1 MTDATAEQS
10 VTADESAADDAE
22 DDRPEP
28 YNGLPGAFPYAF
40 RASDS
45 LLFKAYVPVALLLSV
60 AIALVFSFGL
70 ITQLAQTGSVRGG
83 TFTFSRSF
91 FLFIG
96 LLLVAPLLAPVLS
109 VARRHRRTESSVAY
123 DRALALSAFLFIGS
137 LYLALLTSAPAE
149 LREPT
154 QSAVVG
160 FFYSLPPLAGV
171 APPLLAI
178 LAMYLT
184 HRLLK

>member
-10 VTADESAADDAE
+10 VTAD

-60 AIALVFSFGL
+60 AITLVFSFGL
-70 ITQLAQTGSVRGG
+70 ITQLAETGSVRGG

-91 FLFIG
+91 FLFVG

-123 DRALALSAFLFIGS
+123 DRALAVSAFLFIGS
-137 LYLALLTSAPAE
+137 IYLALLTSAPAA

-160 FFYSLPPLAGV
+160 FFYSLPPTAGV
-171 APPLLAI
+171 VPPLLAT
-178 LAMYLT
+178 LVLYLT

>member
-10 VTADESAADDAE
+10 VTADADDK
-22 DDRPEP
+22 PEP

-40 RASDS
+40 RATDS
-45 LLFKAYVPVALLLSV
+45 LLFKVYVPVALLLSV
-60 AIALVFSFGL
+60 AITLVFSFGL
-70 ITQLAQTGSVRGG
+70 ITQLAETGSVRGG

-91 FLFIG
+91 FLFVG

-109 VARRHRRTESSVAY
+109 VARRHRRTASSVAY
-123 DRALALSAFLFIGS
+123 DRALSLSAFLFIGS
-137 LYLALLTSAPAE
+137 IYLALLTSAPAE

-160 FFYSLPPLAGV
+160 FFYSLPPITGVVPPMLATLG
-171 APPLLAI
+171 I
-178 LAMYLT
+178 YLT

>member
-10 VTADESAADDAE
+10 VTADADDK
-22 DDRPEP
+22 PEP

-40 RASDS
+40 RATDS

-60 AIALVFSFGL
+60 TITLVFSFGL
-70 ITQLAQTGSVRGG
+70 ITQLAETGSVRGG

-91 FLFIG
+91 FLFVG

-109 VARRHRRTESSVAY
+109 VARRHRRTASSVAY

-137 LYLALLTSAPAE
+137 IYLALLTSAPAE

-160 FFYSLPPLAGV
+160 FFYSLPPIAGV
-171 APPLLAI
+171 VPPMLATLGI
-178 LAMYLT
+178 YLT

>member
-10 VTADESAADDAE
+10 VTAGDDG
-22 DDRPEP
+22 DRPEP

-45 LLFKAYVPVALLLSV
+45 ILFKAYVPVALLLSV
-60 AIALVFSFGL
+60 AITLVFSFGL
-70 ITQLAQTGSVRGG
+70 ITQLAETGSVRGG

-91 FLFIG
+91 FLFVG

-109 VARRHRRTESSVAY
+109 VARRHRRTESSVGY
-123 DRALALSAFLFIGS
+123 DRGLAISAFLFIGS
-137 LYLALLTSAPAE
+137 IYLALLTSAPAA

-171 APPLLAI
+171 VPPLLAT
-178 LAMYLT
+178 LLMYLT